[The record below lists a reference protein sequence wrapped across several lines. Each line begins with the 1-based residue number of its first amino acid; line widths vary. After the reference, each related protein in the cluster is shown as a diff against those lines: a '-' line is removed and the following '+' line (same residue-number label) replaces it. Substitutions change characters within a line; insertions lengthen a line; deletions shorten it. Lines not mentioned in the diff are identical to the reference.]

1 MPTYLVRW
9 PNGLVSIATADDMKD
24 LSLELA
30 KDEVCTERERVKREW
45 DSPHGLIMEL
55 PKGFRLH
62 FEFNDEADLE
72 FHPFPSEAGPTMQR
86 LFPHLYAVMKV
97 PYKTK
102 KAALAAAKEA
112 MAKERQGLK

>member
-30 KDEVCTERERVKREW
+30 KDEVCTE
-45 DSPHGLIMEL
+45 
-55 PKGFRLH
+55 
-62 FEFNDEADLE
+62 
-72 FHPFPSEAGPTMQR
+72 
-86 LFPHLYAVMKV
+86 HLYAVMKV